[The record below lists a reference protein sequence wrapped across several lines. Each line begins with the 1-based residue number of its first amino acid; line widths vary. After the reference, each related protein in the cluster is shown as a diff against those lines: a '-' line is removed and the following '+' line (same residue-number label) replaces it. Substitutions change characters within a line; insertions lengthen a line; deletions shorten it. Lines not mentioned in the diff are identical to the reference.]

1 MMRVKI
7 HRGQNQIGGSIIEI
21 AADHARIILDV
32 GIELNESAHPVVPE
46 IEGLF
51 CGEPRYNAVFV
62 SHYHSDHVG
71 LAEKILPNIPIYMGE
86 KAFDIMK
93 TLKEYRENSA
103 GFLPGFMRNGESI
116 IIGDLKITPVS
127 CDHSAFDS
135 YMLLIEN
142 EDSKVLYTG
151 DFRANGRGEFDELL
165 KSLPI
170 VDVMIIEGTMLSR
183 GYDGRNMEEE
193 NLEKI
198 GTEFLTKYDG
208 PAFVFC
214 SATNV
219 DRLITVRNI
228 ARNTGRVFL
237 EDVYTAQ
244 IAEQSGVMEISPVD
258 RETYVFQTD
267 GSDKQHSV
275 VTKYNFAKIGRN
287 AIAKTKF
294 IMTVR
299 PSMKRY
305 LEKLSEKV
313 SFQDGV
319 LFYALWKGYQENG
332 TVRDFLDF
340 MEQKGCKI
348 HVLHTSGHADRQ
360 SIDELV
366 NAVKPKKI
374 IPVHTE
380 NAEYFMKFSK
390 SVEVIINT
398 NEISV

>member
-1 MMRVKI
+1 MKVKI

-21 AADHARIILDV
+21 MTDHVKIILDV
-32 GIELNESAHPVVPE
+32 GKELDESDHPAVPE

-51 CGEPRYNAVFV
+51 YGKPRYNAVFI

-71 LAEKILPNIPIYMGE
+71 LAKKILPDIPIYMGE

-93 TLKEYRENSA
+93 TSIEYREDHA
-103 GFLPGFMRNGESI
+103 VFLPLFMRDGETI
-116 IIGDLKITPVS
+116 TIGDLKITPMS
-127 CDHSAFDS
+127 CDHSAFDA
-135 YMLLIEN
+135 YMFLIEN
-142 EDSKVLYTG
+142 EGRKILYTG
-151 DFRANGRGEFDELL
+151 DFRANGRGEFNELL
-165 KSLPI
+165 KRLPI
-170 VDVMIIEGTMLSR
+170 VDAMIIEGTMLSR
-183 GYDGRNMEEE
+183 DYDGRNMEEE

-228 ARNTGRVFL
+228 ARNTGRIFL

-244 IAEQSGVMEISPVD
+244 IAEQSGVMDISPENS
-258 RETYVFQTD
+258 ETYVFQTD
-267 GSDKQHSV
+267 GSEKQHSV
-275 VTKYNFAKIGRN
+275 LLKYNFAKIGRES
-287 AIAKTKF
+287 IAKKKF
-294 IMTVR
+294 MMVVR

-305 LEKLSEKV
+305 LEKLSEKL
-313 SFQDGV
+313 SFREGV
-319 LFYALWKGYQENG
+319 LFYALWRGYQEDSS
-332 TVRDFLDF
+332 VSEFLDF
-340 MEQKGCKI
+340 MTQKGCKV

-360 SIDELV
+360 SVDELV

-380 NAEYFMKFSK
+380 NAEYFMKFSE
-390 SVEVIINT
+390 SSEVVIKT
-398 NEISV
+398 NEINV

>member
-1 MMRVKI
+1 MKVKI

-21 AADHARIILDV
+21 MAGQTKIILDV
-32 GIELNESAHPVVPE
+32 GKELDESDHPAVPE

-51 CGEPRYNAVFV
+51 YGKPRYNAVFV

-71 LAEKILPNIPIYMGE
+71 LANKILPDIPIYMGI

-93 TLKEYRENSA
+93 TSIEYRESSA
-103 GFLPGFMRNGESI
+103 VFLPRFMRDGETI
-116 IIGDLKITPVS
+116 TIGDLKITPMS
-127 CDHSAFDS
+127 CDHSAFDA
-135 YMLLIEN
+135 YMFLVEN
-142 EDSKVLYTG
+142 EGRKILYTG

-165 KSLPI
+165 KRLPI

-228 ARNTGRVFL
+228 ARNTGRIFL

-244 IAEQSGVMEISPVD
+244 IAEQSGVMDISPENS
-258 RETYVFQTD
+258 ETYVFQTD
-267 GSDKQHSV
+267 GSEKQHSV
-275 VTKYNFAKIGRN
+275 LLKYNFAKIGRES
-287 AIAKTKF
+287 ISKEKF
-294 IMTVR
+294 MMMVR